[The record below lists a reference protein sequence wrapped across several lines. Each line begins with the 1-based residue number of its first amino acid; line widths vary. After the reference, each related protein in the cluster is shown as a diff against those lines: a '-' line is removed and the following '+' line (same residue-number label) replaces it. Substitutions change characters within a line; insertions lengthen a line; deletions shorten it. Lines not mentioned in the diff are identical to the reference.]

1 MREGR
6 GAYRIYELEGQT
18 LGFRKIY
25 DWLNKLKQTTAQT
38 EEIHFY
44 LRFKSTKQIL
54 YAIRSVIMIS
64 LFNNKTEWHSDPED
78 ELFDFGKHCNGVF
91 GFEKWQLSDLGQRR
105 WRCTPSVYQL
115 QPAQLSTS
123 ESQLVPRI
131 VLRVMAKEYRM
142 KYTQNTTKK
151 EK

>member
-64 LFNNKTEWHSDPED
+64 LFNNKIEWHSDPED

-115 QPAQLSTS
+115 QPAQLSSS
-123 ESQLVPRI
+123 ESQLLPRI
-131 VLRVMAKEYRM
+131 VIRVMAKENRM